1 MHGLRLLVP
10 LVATALAATSCSMAR
25 FGYDALPLWAH
36 WQIERY
42 FNLDEDQRRIVT
54 RHLDDLHRWHR
65 RSQLP
70 QYVAFLNEV
79 DGRLHT
85 TVDAGDI
92 GRWRDR
98 VAQAWVPVA
107 ERLAPGLADLAL
119 TLQPEQIDHLRKRLR
134 ESNEEA
140 RERYLPED
148 RKPEEARAERVT
160 KRAEFFLGRLGP
172 AQKRNL
178 QALALALPPTEEDWL
193 AEREARQR
201 RFVHLLQRIHRE
213 RPTRAEA
220 TRWCREVLVSMWH
233 ARDTERRERI
243 EQAIVASDVLTAWT
257 IDQATSKQRGH
268 ASKLLRE
275 YAEDF
280 GRLAGTKV
288 ALAER

>member
-1 MHGLRLLVP
+1 MTLR
-10 LVATALAATSCSMAR
+10 
-25 FGYDALPLWAH
+25 
-36 WQIERY
+36 
-42 FNLDEDQRRIVT
+42 
-54 RHLDDLHRWHR
+54 
-65 RSQLP
+65 
-70 QYVAFLNEV
+70 
-79 DGRLHT
+79 
-85 TVDAGDI
+85 
-92 GRWRDR
+92 
-98 VAQAWVPVA
+98 
-107 ERLAPGLADLAL
+107 
-119 TLQPEQIDHLRKRLR
+119 PEQIDHLRKRLR

-148 RKPEEARAERVT
+148 RKAEDARAERVV

-172 AQKRNL
+172 VQKRNL

-201 RFVHLLQRIHRE
+201 RFVALLQRIHRE

-220 TRWCREVLVSMWH
+220 TRWCRDYLVTMWQS
-233 ARDTERRERI
+233 RDAQRRERI

-257 IDQATSKQRGH
+257 IDQATPTQRGH

-288 ALAER
+288 ALAGR